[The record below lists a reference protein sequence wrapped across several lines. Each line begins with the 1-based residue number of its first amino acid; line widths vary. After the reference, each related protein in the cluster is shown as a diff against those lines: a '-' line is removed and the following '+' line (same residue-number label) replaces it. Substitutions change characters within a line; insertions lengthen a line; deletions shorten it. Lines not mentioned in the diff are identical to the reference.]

1 MTKAFAGVRIVEFA
15 QVISGP
21 FAAALLGYLG
31 ADVIKVEQ
39 PKSGDQARRMMDT
52 GPMAEAGV
60 SPLFQGLNAGKRS
73 LTLDLKQAGAREVVE
88 RLVRNADVVI
98 DNARPGAM
106 ARLGYGYDAMR
117 AMREDIVYCAIS
129 GYGQEGPRS
138 TDPAYDGAIQAA
150 SGMMSITGN
159 EGGGPMKVG
168 FTVVDN
174 STALTAA
181 FAIASSL
188 FRRSQTGEGQY
199 LDVSMLDTALS
210 LMAPVITNYLIGD
223 EEPAQIGNHSLT
235 RQPTGNV
242 FPTREGYVQVN
253 AITDPQVAAF
263 CHALGRDDLL
273 DDERFSTVAR
283 RLENSAAMRE
293 ELIEALAA
301 KRAAEWESDLGAAGI
316 PASRVLT
323 IPEALEQAQLQFR
336 KVLMPVPSPM
346 GEDGAASTVVN
357 AGFGAEP
364 DGPWASG
371 RAPRL
376 GEHTEMV
383 LAELDYD
390 ATAIERLRTDGV
402 V

>member
-39 PKSGDQARRMMDT
+39 PGSGDQARKMMDT
-52 GPMAEAGV
+52 GPLAAAGV

-73 LTLDLKQAGAREVVE
+73 LTLDLKQPASREVVE
-88 RLVRNADVVI
+88 RLVSRADVVI

-117 AMREDIVYCAIS
+117 AIREDIIYCAIS

-138 TDPAYDGAIQAA
+138 KDPAYDGAIQAA
-150 SGMMSITGN
+150 SGMMSVTGN
-159 EGGGPMKVG
+159 EGEGPMKAG

-199 LDVSMLDTALS
+199 LDVSMLDTAIS
-210 LMAPVITNYLIGD
+210 LMTPLVTNYLIGG

-242 FPTREGYVQVN
+242 FPTAEGYLQVN
-253 AITDPQVAAF
+253 AITDTQVAAF
-263 CHALGRDDLL
+263 CRAIGRGDLL
-273 DDERFSTVAR
+273 EDARFGDGGRPARELAGDARGAHRGAGVTERSRLGDHARGSGSAGIARADGSGGVA
-283 RLENSAAMRE
+283 A
-293 ELIEALAA
+293 
-301 KRAAEWESDLGAAGI
+301 GAA
-316 PASRVLT
+316 PV
-323 IPEALEQAQLQFR
+323 PEAA
-336 KVLMPVPSPM
+336 
-346 GEDGAASTVVN
+346 DAD
-357 AGFGAEP
+357 AEP
-364 DGPWASG
+364 AGG
-371 RAPRL
+371 RRPDVYARQR
-376 GEHTEMV
+376 GVRSHARWSV
-383 LAELDYD
+383 GAGSS
-390 ATAIERLRTDGV
+390 ATAGSAHGQRAG
-402 V
+402 